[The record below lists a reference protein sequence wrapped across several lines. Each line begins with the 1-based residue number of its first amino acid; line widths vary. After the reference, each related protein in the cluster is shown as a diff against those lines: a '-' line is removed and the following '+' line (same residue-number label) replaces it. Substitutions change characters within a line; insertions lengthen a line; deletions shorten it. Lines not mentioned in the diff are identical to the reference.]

1 VGKTIRRTSARSVG
15 GTTREERGSVFF
27 EPFFADTLQI
37 AREKNRNAEKPI
49 AMQYSATD
57 FAKFCREN
65 LRIEDGSPL
74 KIEHGDCPIT
84 VEERS

>member
-1 VGKTIRRTSARSVG
+1 
-15 GTTREERGSVFF
+15 
-27 EPFFADTLQI
+27 
-37 AREKNRNAEKPI
+37 
-49 AMQYSATD
+49 MQYSATD